1 MTENALLPLVL
12 YHFPH
17 VMEQIETSL
26 TLSSRFFCR
35 SPVILF
41 SLSDLQ
47 NYPPKSPHEIRWRQG
62 HFGHSKFYPAV
73 KTGKFPSLY
82 DLSLLN
88 HSLLRQNLAP
98 LVESRVR
105 AEAEQQQEGVSV
117 IIHQIGCDDVGPTFK
132 ARWGPEAFGFGIGLH
147 SVWCGVFSGGCCLI
161 VNFCVSKYQLW
172 SGVERSGWTII
183 FFFFFGWGPSSL
195 FE

>member
-1 MTENALLPLVL
+1 M
-12 YHFPH
+12 
-17 VMEQIETSL
+17 
-26 TLSSRFFCR
+26 
-35 SPVILF
+35 
-41 SLSDLQ
+41 
-47 NYPPKSPHEIRWRQG
+47 
-62 HFGHSKFYPAV
+62 

-161 VNFCVSKYQLW
+161 VNFCVSNYQLW

-183 FFFFFGWGPSSL
+183 FLFFFFG
-195 FE
+195 